1 MPVGH
6 YGHRG
11 RKTKMHQ
18 TPPRPA
24 RWPNGSSTIDS
35 PLFSSGVLCLCLLF
49 IPVSSTPKAGE
60 FGVRC
65 DNRRRQFHPKKWHHR
80 PDKWAIVARDMPVL
94 VREIAVEKLVDCCC
108 WWWCCH
114 CDRRNGAQDELE
126 FLSLRWQLS
135 CVSTSPAVITKER
148 WWKLDVSVFIWLWWR
163 FQKFHVWRT
172 ILAHIVRMVV
182 NNILIIK
189 TEKVVMP
196 MGVWI
201 HFDIYVLIWV
211 WFVTLRNGNTVPMD
225 ADVSVVD
232 CGTS

>member
-65 DNRRRQFHPKKWHHR
+65 DNRRRQFHPKKWRHG

-126 FLSLRWQLS
+126 FSVPEMTTVLRVYVPGGNHQG
-135 CVSTSPAVITKER
+135 
-148 WWKLDVSVFIWLWWR
+148 
-163 FQKFHVWRT
+163 
-172 ILAHIVRMVV
+172 
-182 NNILIIK
+182 
-189 TEKVVMP
+189 KVVEV
-196 MGVWI
+196 GCIRLQLAV
-201 HFDIYVLIWV
+201 
-211 WFVTLRNGNTVPMD
+211 VTVAKVPCLTYNPG
-225 ADVSVVD
+225 AH
-232 CGTS
+232 CTYGGE